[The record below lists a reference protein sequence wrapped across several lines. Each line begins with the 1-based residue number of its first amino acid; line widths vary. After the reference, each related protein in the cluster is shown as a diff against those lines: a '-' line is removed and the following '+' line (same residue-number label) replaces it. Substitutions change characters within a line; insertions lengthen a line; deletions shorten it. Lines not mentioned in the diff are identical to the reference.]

1 MEARWER
8 EFPRE
13 ELADYLT
20 SLAEQIRRGELQV
33 AGLTQ
38 KLPPLAAA
46 EILVKEKKGRLV
58 AKLRLSFATLASYG
72 AAQQEALTA
81 QVESFQVIK
90 KRLAASWTALT
101 KAAAG
106 GGLPSEAVLADFL
119 QDSDAF
125 AQQADPEWQTEMDLY
140 LAHVHNLEQAHR
152 LGQADMFQHEL
163 ADIQTSLSR
172 CHREFK

>member
-8 EFPRE
+8 QFPRE
-13 ELADYLT
+13 ELADYLS

-38 KLPPLAAA
+38 KLPPQAAA

-58 AKLRLSFATLASYG
+58 AKLRLSFSTMASYASSQQQAL
-72 AAQQEALTA
+72 AAQIQ
-81 QVESFQVIK
+81 SFQVIK
-90 KRLAASWTALT
+90 KRLAASWTALK

-106 GGLPSEAVLADFL
+106 GTLPDDTLLADFL
-119 QDSDAF
+119 RDNDAF
-125 AQQADPEWQTEMDLY
+125 AQQADPEWQAEMDLY
-140 LAHVHNLEQAHR
+140 QSHVHNLEQAHR

-163 ADIQTSLSR
+163 ADIQASLSR
-172 CHREFK
+172 CHKEFK

>member
-1 MEARWER
+1 MEARWQR

-58 AKLRLSFATLASYG
+58 AKLHLSFSTLASY
-72 AAQQEALTA
+72 ASAQQQALAA

-90 KRLAASWTALT
+90 KRLAASWTALK

-106 GGLPSEAVLADFL
+106 GNLPGEALLADFRR
-119 QDSDAF
+119 DSDAF
-125 AQQADPEWQTEMDLY
+125 AQQADPEWQAEMDLY
-140 LAHVHNLEQAHR
+140 LSHLHNLEQAHR
-152 LGQADMFQHEL
+152 LGQVDMFQHEL
-163 ADIQTSLSR
+163 ADIQASLSR
-172 CHREFK
+172 CHKEFK